1 MKWMLTIAMMTSV
14 LTTTAQGFENAHD
27 AVHHMSIGWNLG
39 NTLESCNN
47 HYGEKLIFEGWGE
60 IIDKYGAWN
69 FPKDSSAFEACN
81 RFAQSFVNT
90 VRRTGGNNA
99 QRNLMLCTY
108 SATPGGYYMHDGKAG
123 YSDDALAK
131 FDFPKDSADD
141 HLIASVHSYIPWNWD
156 QNHA

>member
-99 QRNLMLCTY
+99 QRNL
-108 SATPGGYYMHDGKAG
+108 
-123 YSDDALAK
+123 
-131 FDFPKDSADD
+131 
-141 HLIASVHSYIPWNWD
+141 
-156 QNHA
+156 